1 LAALDAQRRLER
13 AKEAAVTTI
22 GILHPGE
29 MGSSVAAAARAG
41 GSRVIWASAGRGEA
55 TRRRAAADGLEDVE
69 TLVRLARESEVI
81 LSVCPPASAPDVAR
95 EVAAARFGGTFVDG
109 NAVAPATTR
118 TIGEIVTAGGARFVD
133 GGIIGPPAR
142 KAGDTRLYLSGP
154 GAADVAAR
162 FKGSLLEPIVLDGP
176 VGAASAIK
184 MAYAGW
190 NKGSQALL
198 LAIRALAAHEG
209 VDAALVAEWA
219 RSQPDVTA
227 RSERAVS
234 ANIKKAWRFVGEME
248 EIAATFEAAGL
259 PDGFHDAAGEIYR
272 RLAGW
277 KDTATPPS
285 MAEVA
290 KTLAP

>member
-1 LAALDAQRRLER
+1 M
-13 AKEAAVTTI
+13 TTI

-29 MGSSVAAAARAG
+29 MGSAVGAAGRAG
-41 GSRVIWASAGRGEA
+41 GARVIWASAGRGPA
-55 TRRRAAADGLEDVE
+55 THRRAETDGLEDVG
-69 TLVRLARESEVI
+69 TLARLARESELIV
-81 LSVCPPASAPDVAR
+81 SVCPPASARDVAR
-95 EVAAARFGGTFVDG
+95 EVAGTRFGGTFVDG
-109 NAVAPATTR
+109 NAIAPATTR
-118 TIGEIVTAGGARFVD
+118 AVGEIVTAGGARFVD
-133 GGIIGPPAR
+133 GGIIGPPPR
-142 KAGDTRLYLSGP
+142 KAGEARLYLSGA
-154 GAADVAAR
+154 GATAVAAV
-162 FKGSLLEPIVLDGP
+162 FKGSLLEAIVLEGP
-176 VGAASAIK
+176 IGAASAIK

-248 EIAATFEAAGL
+248 EIAATLESAGL
-259 PDGFHDAAGEIYR
+259 PDGFHEAAGEIYR

-277 KDTATPPS
+277 KDTTTPPS

>member
-1 LAALDAQRRLER
+1 WPSCCCCRAASCRRRSGRAPCLAALDAQRRLER

-55 TRRRAAADGLEDVE
+55 TRRRAAADG
-69 TLVRLARESEVI
+69 
-81 LSVCPPASAPDVAR
+81 
-95 EVAAARFGGTFVDG
+95 
-109 NAVAPATTR
+109 
-118 TIGEIVTAGGARFVD
+118 
-133 GGIIGPPAR
+133 GIIGPPAR
-142 KAGDTRLYLSGP
+142 KAGDTRLYLSGA

-162 FKGSLLEPIVLDGP
+162 FKGSLLEAIVLDGP

-209 VDAALVAEWA
+209 VDAA
-219 RSQPDVTA
+219 
-227 RSERAVS
+227 
-234 ANIKKAWRFVGEME
+234 
-248 EIAATFEAAGL
+248 
-259 PDGFHDAAGEIYR
+259 
-272 RLAGW
+272 
-277 KDTATPPS
+277 
-285 MAEVA
+285 
-290 KTLAP
+290 